1 MTEMERGRFMISVC
15 LVENAGEVE
24 ELLYFCPE
32 TVMIG
37 LFVVLSVANFF
48 MRPSWWAR
56 L

>member
-24 ELLYFCPE
+24 ELLYLCPE

-37 LFVVLSVANFF
+37 LFVVFELRKFF
-48 MRPSWWAR
+48 YEA
-56 L
+56 